1 MRLLICLVIFCFSFI
16 SVVVS
21 QNFDNYCG
29 WEYVVTSNSSTIA
42 MLEENFYN
50 ISSTSGYSFSSDF
63 GQNTS
68 VSTFSNDCTILIGVF
83 YEDDNN
89 ELACGGYSM
98 WGEQNFAIAG
108 WGDDSTTPIKD
119 GFSTNEEYIFKLC
132 VDSVGEILGSS
143 QLMIDNPA
151 FTAINY
157 IPNGLSG
164 VAKVVFQI
172 PSVNNL
178 TPCSIDLIEE
188 NKNKLLI
195 LTTDIY
201 GRVLKKEEIQKG
213 IILNFYNDKSIEKL
227 YKF

>member
-1 MRLLICLVIFCFSFI
+1 LVIFHFSFI
-16 SVVVS
+16 SVVVA

-29 WEYVVTSNSSTIA
+29 WEYVVTSTSSTIA
-42 MLEENFYN
+42 MLAENFYD
-50 ISSTSGYSFSSDF
+50 ISSTSGYSFSAEFSQNIPVAAFSD
-63 GQNTS
+63 
-68 VSTFSNDCTILIGVF
+68 DCTILIGVF
-83 YEDDNN
+83 YIDDNN
-89 ELACGGYSM
+89 ELACGGYSI

-132 VDSVGEILGSS
+132 VDGVGEFLGSS
-143 QLMIDNPA
+143 QLMIDNPP

-164 VAKVVFQI
+164 LEQIVFQTPTI
-172 PSVNNL
+172 NNL
-178 TPCSIDLIEE
+178 APCSLDLIEE
-188 NKNKLLI
+188 NKNRLLI

-201 GRVLKKEEIQKG
+201 GRVVKKEDVKKG
-213 IILNFYNDKSIEKL
+213 IILNFYSDKSIEKL